1 LGNQRDRAKLERKKR
16 EEIGVPKRVG
26 RDFSGV
32 VLDYIDFGHG
42 RPMLDMEVNGLDDD
56 DKEPA
61 VAPTLP
67 CHLILRQS
75 WSQA

>member
-1 LGNQRDRAKLERKKR
+1 MGNQRDRAKLVKKRKKLEYLR
-16 EEIGVPKRVG
+16 EWEGIFLVW
-26 RDFSGV
+26 S
-32 VLDYIDFGHG
+32 LDYIDFGHG